1 MTTLRKNPVMRYGM
15 VMAFSTILLVT
26 IGSGSKGR
34 EVHIDY
40 LSELPLAGKNHKFGF
55 NLNDFHVSQATIEP
69 NQFLADILLRHKVD
83 YQTVAVLAEKAKPV
97 FDVRSLRAG
106 KTYYILNAD
115 TSDRADYFIYE
126 PNAISYVVYDI
137 RNREVTRT
145 DREIAR
151 VKKTA
156 SGTISS
162 SLWKTMMDQNLDY
175 ELAAKMED
183 ALAWSVDFHHIQ
195 PGDLFKA
202 YYEELYVDDVRVGV
216 GDLHAAY
223 FRNSNND
230 YYAIKYASENYDGF
244 YDLEGRPMKK
254 VFLKAP
260 VKYTRIS
267 SRYNLSRF
275 HPVLRRVKAHLGT
288 DYAAPYGTP
297 IYAVAN
303 GVVTKASY
311 TKGNG
316 NYVKIRH
323 DKIYET
329 QYLHMQGFAKGISSG
344 VQVKQGQVIGYVG
357 STGLATGPHVCFRF
371 WKNGKQVNHL
381 NLNLPEPE
389 PMASEELPDYFVVRD
404 SLKEILDLIDQ
415 PNLAPVDEVEEENTA
430 VTL

>member
-1 MTTLRKNPVMRYGM
+1 MRFGILMTLTLLL
-15 VMAFSTILLVT
+15 FLTI
-26 IGSGSKGR
+26 SSSSWKR
-34 EVHIDY
+34 DVHIDH
-40 LSELPLAGKNHKFGF
+40 LSELPLPDKNVKFGF
-55 NLNDFHVSQATIEP
+55 NLNDFQVTEAEIEP
-69 NQFLADILLRHKVD
+69 NQFLADILIPHKVD
-83 YQTVAVLAEKAKPV
+83 YRTVAEIAENAKSV
-97 FDVRSLRAG
+97 FSVRSLRAG
-106 KTYYILNAD
+106 KRYYILNAD
-115 TSDRADYFIYE
+115 TTDQADYFIYE
-126 PNAISYVVYDI
+126 PNATSFVVYDL
-137 RNREVTRT
+137 RT
-145 DREIAR
+145 KKAELIEREITR
-151 VKKTA
+151 VRKTA

-162 SLWKTMMDQNLDY
+162 SLWQTMMDQDLDY

-195 PGDLFKA
+195 QGDLFKA
-202 YYEELYVDDVRVGV
+202 YYDELYVEDTRVGV

-230 YYAIKYASENYDGF
+230 YYAIKYANDKYDGF

-267 SRYNLSRF
+267 SRYNMNRF

-323 DKIYET
+323 DKTYET

-381 NLNLPEPE
+381 GLNLPEPE
-389 PMASEELPDYFVVRD
+389 PMAADELPNYFMTRD
-404 SLKEILDLIDQ
+404 ALKEVLDGIDDQ
-415 PNLAPVDEVEEENTA
+415 SPIIIAPEIEDVLEETA
-430 VTL
+430 P